1 MVNNMPEQL
10 IKFPI
15 SECIIQSGHF
25 KTDLPSEAYCICYQY
40 NIDSNGYG
48 PYDFLT
54 EKSKGLLSS
63 LFTNLMCFNK
73 EGQNLDACSA
83 LSRKGLYFYG
93 NNNEQVNKQLTE
105 YRKMLL
111 KNKLRTNKGLPEE
124 NFPEKPELLNLY
136 DDYGGADVSVINSL
150 IKKGYQF
157 LFYRFFTPV
166 AGGSVIVFDGN
177 IWDKAVEY
185 CKKNGIGFQEVDSV
199 DNLKEW

>member
-93 NNNEQVNKQLTE
+93 NNNEQVNKRLTE

-150 IKKGYQF
+150 IKKVINFFFKGF
-157 LFYRFFTPV
+157 LLLSLGECNCF
-166 AGGSVIVFDGN
+166 
-177 IWDKAVEY
+177 
-185 CKKNGIGFQEVDSV
+185 
-199 DNLKEW
+199 

>member
-1 MVNNMPEQL
+1 
-10 IKFPI
+10 
-15 SECIIQSGHF
+15 
-25 KTDLPSEAYCICYQY
+25 
-40 NIDSNGYG
+40 
-48 PYDFLT
+48 
-54 EKSKGLLSS
+54 
-63 LFTNLMCFNK
+63 
-73 EGQNLDACSA
+73 
-83 LSRKGLYFYG
+83 
-93 NNNEQVNKQLTE
+93 
-105 YRKMLL
+105 MLL

-136 DDYGGADVSVINSL
+136 DYGGADVSVINSL

-157 LFYRFFTPV
+157 LFFRFFTPV